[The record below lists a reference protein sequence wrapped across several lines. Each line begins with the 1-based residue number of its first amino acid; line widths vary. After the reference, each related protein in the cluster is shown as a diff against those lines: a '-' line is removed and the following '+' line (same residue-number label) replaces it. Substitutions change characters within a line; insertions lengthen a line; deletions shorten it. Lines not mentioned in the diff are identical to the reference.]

1 MAKPIPDF
9 DLRNLSKSEVI
20 GGKEKTFFDD
30 TLNKISKSN
39 SKDLILGTV
48 SGWITGVGVTK
59 IGKVAAFGLGGSI
72 ILLHFASD
80 FGYISVNW
88 DKVRDAIG
96 RSQEI
101 IEKLGSFVRRNS
113 CFSVGFVGGFFFG
126 VASA

>member
-9 DLRNLSKSEVI
+9 DLRNHSKSEVI
-20 GGKEKTFFDD
+20 DGKEKAFFDD

-48 SGWITGVGVTK
+48 SGWITGVGVAK

-88 DKVRDAIG
+88 DKVRDTIG

-101 IEKLGSFVRRNS
+101 IEKVGSFVRKNS

>member
-9 DLRNLSKSEVI
+9 DLRYHSKTEVI
-20 GGKEKTFFDD
+20 GSKEKAFFDD
-30 TLNKISKSN
+30 TLNKISKNN
-39 SKDLILGTV
+39 SKDLILGTI
-48 SGWITGVGVTK
+48 SGWITGVGVAK
-59 IGKVAAFGLGGSI
+59 IGKVAAFGLGGGI

-80 FGYISVNW
+80 LGYINVNW

-96 RSQEI
+96 RTQEI
-101 IEKLGSFVRRNS
+101 IDKVGSFVKKNS

>member
-48 SGWITGVGVTK
+48 SGWITGVGVAK